1 MTSATRSRHPR
12 AKRSHLMLGCG
23 SAALALA
30 LLLPTRAEA
39 QGILADGNVVFGAA
53 SIVDTGPTNT
63 TVDLFTPTVV
73 IDWSPNEDN
82 NGDALDFIREDA
94 SALFRNFQ
102 TPNFAVLNRILPTA
116 NGNVLTINGT
126 VLSRFVDQNS
136 GSSPAGTV
144 AFYSPTGILI
154 GGTATFDVGS
164 LLLTTLNIQPGD
176 FEAFGQGALAT
187 FTGAAGST
195 ARVQINPGAQILAT
209 PENAYFAVV
218 AADIEMLGTARI
230 NGSHAY
236 VAGEVVNLGFSN
248 GLFSILVPVGTAA
261 SGEVVTVNGNVGG
274 PSSTGS
280 GDNHMIYGVARA
292 GADPISMLF
301 SGNLGFD
308 PAQGASIVNGE
319 IILSANY
326 NVSGR
331 SVNGNTISNGIAATF
346 NGNSELSDVRADI
359 FIDDFTA
366 SSSLLAIGTHRVQ
379 ATSFDVASSVAGNL
393 LLVGRQN
400 AELIAQNGQGFTV
413 TGDVL
418 VDSRDYGESGPSL
431 QSLDAINAQGGSSL
445 ILAGVG
451 SDVTISGSA
460 LVTADAFGGF
470 DSGNLTAGRAIAGS
484 AVVNAAG
491 GDISIGGAAT
501 IKARGLATTTSG
513 AVVGAEARGGLAQ
526 LAASQGGSA
535 DVAQKLSLFAEAV
548 AAEGSQVSLSTVSN
562 AYGGQALMTV
572 AAGGGTL
579 AIGGEVE
586 ANANAR
592 GGSSN
597 SAGAGSIGDAGTAAA
612 TINGPGLITITGR
625 MQLDAQGFGGAN
637 GSGTGGVGLGGR
649 ASATTFSGG
658 TIAIGGTIDASFR
671 ADARGEGGAGVDG
684 GDGSGGIA
692 GAIAEIGTVTI
703 LGRAQ
708 ATSDGIGGNATFG
721 FGGNGGI
728 GRGGNAF
735 FQANGTLT
743 QNATLTIGGDASVFA
758 QGTGGGGG
766 QTDGA
771 AIAPGRG
778 GDGIG
783 GDGAVPNQADPTFT
797 NGAFILAGGDRGN
810 LTVTGSALLA
820 ATGTG
825 GQGGAADSLIDGG
838 RGGDGFGGLA
848 QTGLELFGLNGSVG
862 QGAAIFG
869 DVVASAN
876 GTGGS
881 GGGADFG
888 FATGAG
894 GNGTGGSAAL
904 SVRAG
909 DVTANQISLE
919 AFGSGGAGRVGGTG
933 TGGAATAL
941 GSLGGTVS
949 MTQFN
954 AFATGAGGSSG
965 FSTGGLGLGGEAAI
979 ALQGISVTVSGDTIV
994 EANGAGGSAQTG
1006 NAGNGTGG
1014 TAYIAVTNGT
1024 QGSGTFSGNTAILA
1038 NGFGGT
1044 PDEGGIGGVGRGGD
1058 AYAQAQ
1064 AASVVRFGSLQV
1076 TASGR
1081 GGESE
1086 GDQIAYVGGDGFG
1099 GSAELRSLGSGS
1111 SLIVE
1116 RNFDFNILADSLN
1129 GGAIVAALGIGGI
1142 TTGGTGIGGAGNGGA
1157 IVLRAAQGGSMALPA
1172 NPNSDPGSGGFN
1184 RLLAR
1189 GLGGGSLADGG
1200 TGGAAFGGTGL
1211 IEVDGGTMTMGET
1224 LFSVFAEGGSSL
1236 LASNNIS
1243 GGNARGGNRQIRV
1256 LNGGTATLELL
1267 GGVAGG
1273 VGGNGS
1279 GTGDGGDGFG
1289 GRSTLEVL
1297 GATLNIVGR
1306 TVVVD
1311 QATGGTGR
1319 IGGDAFESSEGGLVS
1334 FTASQ
1339 ATINFLPNASGE
1351 SGISVGGINEG
1362 GAGDVAGGNAR
1373 STPSTITITDST
1385 FTGGNFEFLATA
1397 LGGAAT
1403 GTGGIGGNAAGANM
1417 TVAITSSDIGLIG
1430 QNVIAVDALGGA
1442 GATNG
1447 TGGTATSGN
1456 ADVVVTDSTL
1466 NIGTSAV
1473 GLPGVLRVRSQANG
1487 GAGAIT
1493 GNAASG
1499 RASLNLVNS
1508 TLDVGQLYIEARA
1521 FAAAS
1526 NAGQTG
1532 GVANGGSTRL
1542 EYGGATQVDTNLI
1555 SINSN
1560 AQTSSGGSAAAGG
1573 TLLQGAAGSQAVI
1586 NTAVLTMSADASGG
1600 SPGTQANAA
1609 GRFVVSLGGGN
1620 VNAGTMLVTALG
1632 DAIIGDPP
1640 ASQLIAQGGNL
1651 NVAGQLDV
1659 SAYDD
1664 IQIITGAGSIIGSQ
1678 PVAATTT
1685 AITVTSRGGIEIT
1698 DDNSGSISLG
1708 GQSISINAG
1717 RSILLDANL
1726 AVGGGTVDL
1735 LANVAGTLPPPPGPA
1750 GPAVI
1755 TMAQGS
1761 SINAGTGTVTLRMFD
1776 GGGVPGQESGAI
1788 TLANITAGQIDA
1800 RNFGTTP
1807 GSDIAVI
1814 GSGVLTASGTGRAI
1828 DLASLNGEVTNLN
1841 GDAGLILTGGG
1852 HYGIFAATPTG
1863 SQIGSFGNYA
1873 RRYSIANEAAYDAL
1887 NPGGNFAAFRI
1898 VPVLTVTANDLSR
1911 IYGNAD
1917 PALTASVTGFLPGD
1931 GLANLSGA
1939 PLLTTLADSTSNV
1952 GLFAINA
1959 AQGSLLS
1966 EQGYQFTFNPG
1977 QLTITPRPITVTA
1990 NNLGRVYGNAN
2001 PALTFTLGGA
2011 GLVNGDQLSGALTT
2025 TAGATTGV
2033 GNVAITQGTLG
2044 AGANYSIAFV
2054 GGQLTITPR
2063 PIQITADNVTRIYG
2077 NANPALTFTLGGSG
2091 LVNGDQLSGALATTA
2106 GVTTGV
2112 GNVAITQGT
2121 LGAGANYSI
2130 AFVGG
2135 QLTITPRPI
2144 TITADNVTRVYGNAN
2159 PALTFTLGGAELV
2172 NGDQLSGALTTTAGA
2187 TTGVGN
2193 VAITQGTLGA
2203 GANYSASFTNGQLTI
2218 TPRPI
2223 AVTADSISRI
2233 YGNANPALTFTVGD
2247 LGLVNGDQLTGALST
2262 TADVTTGIG
2271 NIAIT
2276 QGTLGAS
2283 SNYSLSFIGGQL
2295 TITPRPIQITADN
2308 VTRIYGNANP
2318 ALTFTLG
2325 GSGLVNGD
2333 QLSGALATT
2342 AGVTTGVGNVAI
2354 TQGTL
2359 TAGANYAVSF
2369 TNGQLTITPRPITIR
2384 ADDKDK
2390 LVGEPDPLFTFTI
2403 GGNGLVKNDRLT
2415 GSLSRD
2421 PGETR
2426 GIFVIRQGTL
2436 VAGPNYITTFEPGAL
2451 TIIVPPT
2458 PLALNNPTL
2467 LEPLNLIGEPLP
2479 AFSAEEEDARFGIDF
2494 PQRAD
2499 AALISED
2506 EMLDE
2511 PVTSGGDASLYGGGQ
2526 TPPTGGK

>member
-12 AKRSHLMLGCG
+12 AKRSHFMLGCG
-23 SAALALA
+23 SAALALS

-39 QGILADGNVVFGAA
+39 QGILAEGTVVFGDA
-53 SIVDTGPTNT
+53 SIEDTGPTST

-73 IDWSPNEDN
+73 IDWSPFVDN

-102 TPNFAVLNRILPTA
+102 TSNFAVLNRILPTA
-116 NGNVLTINGT
+116 NGNVVTINGT
-126 VLSRFVDQNS
+126 VLSRLFNPNG
-136 GSSPAGTV
+136 GSTPAGAV

-164 LLLTTLNIQPGD
+164 LLLTTLDIQPGD

-195 ARVQINPGAQILAT
+195 ARIQINPGAQILAT

-218 AADIEMLGTARI
+218 AADVEMLGTARI

-236 VAGEVVNLGFSN
+236 VAGEVVNLGFLN
-248 GLFSILVPVGTAA
+248 GLFSILVPVGTSA

-308 PAQGASIVNGE
+308 PAQGAGIVNGE

-326 NVSGR
+326 DVSGR
-331 SVNGNTISNGIAATF
+331 SVNGDSISNGIAATF

-379 ATSFDVASSVAGNL
+379 ATSFDIASSVAGNL
-393 LLVGRQN
+393 LLVARQN
-400 AELIAQNGQGFTV
+400 AELIAQNGQGFTI

-418 VDSRDYGESGPSL
+418 IDSRDYGVSSTSL
-431 QSLDAINAQGGSSL
+431 QSLDAINAQGGASL

-470 DSGNLTAGRAIAGS
+470 DSGNLTAGRAIGGS
-484 AVVNAAG
+484 AVVSAAG
-491 GDISIGGAAT
+491 GDISIGGDAT
-501 IKARGLATTTSG
+501 IKARGLATTISG

-526 LAASQGGSA
+526 LAASEGGSA
-535 DVAQKLSLFAEAV
+535 DIAQKLSLFAEAI
-548 AAEGSQVSLSTVSN
+548 AAEGSLVSLSTVSN

-579 AIGGEVE
+579 TIGGEVE

-612 TINGPGLITITGR
+612 TINGPGLITIAGR

-637 GSGTGGVGLGGR
+637 GGGTGGVGLGGR
-649 ASATTFSGG
+649 ASAATLSGG
-658 TIAIGGTIDASFR
+658 TIAIGGSLDASFR
-671 ADARGEGGAGVDG
+671 ADARGEGGAGLDG
-684 GDGSGGIA
+684 GNGFGGIA
-692 GAIAEIGTVTI
+692 GAIAEIGTITT
-703 LGRAQ
+703 LGRVQ
-708 ATSDGIGGNATFG
+708 ATSDGVGGNVTFA
-721 FGGNGGI
+721 FGGDGGI
-728 GRGGNAF
+728 GRGGTAF
-735 FQANGTLT
+735 LRASGTLT

-758 QGTGGGGG
+758 QGIGGEGGR
-766 QTDGA
+766 TDGS

-778 GDGIG
+778 GDGFG
-783 GDGAVPNQADPTFT
+783 GDFAVPNQADPNFN

-825 GQGGAADSLIDGG
+825 GQGGAGDFLINGG

-848 QTGLELFGLNGSVG
+848 QSGLALLDQDGSVG
-862 QGAAIFG
+862 LGTASFRN
-869 DVVASAN
+869 VVAFAS
-876 GTGGS
+876 GFGGS
-881 GGGADFG
+881 GGSSESD
-888 FATGAG
+888 FATGDG
-894 GNGTGGSAAL
+894 GNGSGGFAAL
-904 SVRAG
+904 TVRAG
-909 DVTANQISLE
+909 DITASQITLE
-919 AFGSGGAGRVGGTG
+919 ALGFGSEGRVGGIG
-933 TGGAATAL
+933 TGGAAQAI
-941 GSLGGTVS
+941 GSLGGTLTT
-949 MTQFN
+949 TQFN
-954 AFATGAGGSSG
+954 AFATGFGGSSG
-965 FSTGGLGLGGEAAI
+965 SSNGGLGQGGEAAI

-994 EANGAGGSAQTG
+994 EANGFGGFAQTG
-1006 NAGNGTGG
+1006 NAGDGTGG
-1014 TAYIAVTNGT
+1014 TAYIAVTSAT

-1038 NGFGGT
+1038 NGFGGA
-1044 PDEGGIGGVGRGGD
+1044 PDFGGNGGVGRGGV

-1086 GDQIAYVGGDGFG
+1086 GDQVAYVGGAGFG

-1116 RNFDFNILADSLN
+1116 RNFDFISFADDLN

-1184 RLLAR
+1184 RLLSR
-1189 GLGGGSLADGG
+1189 GFGGGSLADGG
-1200 TGGAAFGGTGL
+1200 TGGAASGGTGL

-1236 LASNNIS
+1236 LASSNIG

-1279 GTGDGGDGFG
+1279 GTGDGGDGVG

-1319 IGGDAFESSEGGLVS
+1319 IGGDAFESSEGGLAS
-1334 FTASQ
+1334 FTADQ
-1339 ATINFLPNASGE
+1339 ATINFLPNASGQ

-1362 GAGDVAGGNAR
+1362 GAGEVAGGTAR
-1373 STPSTITITDST
+1373 STPATINITGSTI
-1385 FTGGNFEFLATA
+1385 TGGNFEFLATA
-1397 LGGAAT
+1397 LGGAAS
-1403 GTGGIGGNAAGANM
+1403 GTGGIGGNATGANM
-1417 TVAITSSDIGLIG
+1417 TVAITGSDIGLIG

-1447 TGGTATSGN
+1447 TGGTAISGN
-1456 ADVVVTDSTL
+1456 ADVVVTDSSL
-1466 NIGTSAV
+1466 NIVTSAV
-1473 GLPGVLRVRSQANG
+1473 GIPGVLRVRSQANG
-1487 GAGAIT
+1487 GTGAII
-1493 GNAASG
+1493 GNASSG
-1499 RASLNLVNS
+1499 RASLNLANS
-1508 TLDVGQLYIEARA
+1508 TLDVGQLSIEARA
-1521 FAAAS
+1521 FAEAS

-1532 GVANGGSTRL
+1532 GTANGGSTRL
-1542 EYGGATQVDTNLI
+1542 EYGGATQVATNLI

-1560 AQTSSGGSAAAGG
+1560 AQTSSGGSAAAGS

-1586 NTAVLTMSADASGG
+1586 NTAVLNISADASGG
-1600 SPGTQANAA
+1600 SPGTQANGA
-1609 GRFVVSLGGGN
+1609 GRFLVDLGGGN
-1620 VNAGTMLVTALG
+1620 VNADTMLVTALG

-1685 AITVTSRGGIEIT
+1685 AITVTSRGTIEVT
-1698 DDNSGSISLG
+1698 DDNSGGVSLG
-1708 GQSISINAG
+1708 GQSISLNAG
-1717 RSILLDANL
+1717 RSILIDANL
-1726 AVGGGTVDL
+1726 AVRDGAVAL
-1735 LANVAGTLPPPPGPA
+1735 SANAVGTLSPPPGPA

-1776 GGGVPGQESGAI
+1776 GGGIPGQESGAI

-1852 HYGIFAATPTG
+1852 HFGIFAATPTG
-1863 SQIGSFGNYA
+1863 SQIGSFGNYS
-1873 RRYSIANEAAYDAL
+1873 RRYSVADQAAYDAL

-1911 IYGNAD
+1911 FYGSVD
-1917 PALTASVTGFLPGD
+1917 PELSASFSGFLPGD
-1931 GLANLSGA
+1931 GVADLSGA

-1952 GLFAINA
+1952 GQFAINA

-1977 QLTITPRPITVTA
+1977 QLTIAPRPITVTA

-2001 PALTFTLGGA
+2001 PALTFTVGDLGLVNGDQLTGALATTADVTTPVGNIAITQGTLAASSNYALTFVDGQLTITPRGLTITANNFSRFYGDANPALTFTLGGA
-2011 GLVNGDQLSGALTT
+2011 GLVNGDQLTGALAT
-2025 TAGATTGV
+2025 TADATTGV

-2044 AGANYSIAFV
+2044 ASSNYSIAFA

-2063 PIQITADNVTRIYG
+2063 PITITADNVTRIYG

-2091 LVNGDQLSGALATTA
+2091 LVNGDQLTGALATTA
-2106 GVTTGV
+2106 GVTTGI
-2112 GNVAITQGT
+2112 GNVAITQGSLT
-2121 LGAGANYSI
+2121 AGANYSI
-2130 AFVGG
+2130 
-2135 QLTITPRPI
+2135 
-2144 TITADNVTRVYGNAN
+2144 
-2159 PALTFTLGGAELV
+2159 
-2172 NGDQLSGALTTTAGA
+2172 
-2187 TTGVGN
+2187 
-2193 VAITQGTLGA
+2193 
-2203 GANYSASFTNGQLTI
+2203 
-2218 TPRPI
+2218 
-2223 AVTADSISRI
+2223 
-2233 YGNANPALTFTVGD
+2233 
-2247 LGLVNGDQLTGALST
+2247 
-2262 TADVTTGIG
+2262 
-2271 NIAIT
+2271 
-2276 QGTLGAS
+2276 
-2283 SNYSLSFIGGQL
+2283 
-2295 TITPRPIQITADN
+2295 
-2308 VTRIYGNANP
+2308 
-2318 ALTFTLG
+2318 
-2325 GSGLVNGD
+2325 
-2333 QLSGALATT
+2333 
-2342 AGVTTGVGNVAI
+2342 
-2354 TQGTL
+2354 
-2359 TAGANYAVSF
+2359 SF

-2390 LVGEPDPLFTFTI
+2390 LAGEPDPLFTFTI
-2403 GGNGLVKNDRLT
+2403 GGDGLVNNDQLT

-2451 TIIVPPT
+2451 TITVPPT
-2458 PLALNNPTL
+2458 PLAFNNPTL
-2467 LEPLNLIGEPLP
+2467 LATLNGIGQSPP
-2479 AFSAEEEDARFGIDF
+2479 AVTDEEDDERFGIDF

-2506 EMLDE
+2506 PLLDE
-2511 PVTSGGDASLYGGGQ
+2511 PVTSGGDASLYSGGQ
-2526 TPPTGGK
+2526 TPPQGGQ

>member
-1 MTSATRSRHPR
+1 MTSAIRSRHPL

-30 LLLPTRAEA
+30 LVLPTRAEA

-116 NGNVLTINGT
+116 NGNVVVINGT
-126 VLSRFVDQNS
+126 VLSRLFDPNG
-136 GSSPAGTV
+136 GSTPAGTV

-164 LLLTTLNIQPGD
+164 LLLTTLDIQPGD

-187 FTGAAGST
+187 FIGAAGST
-195 ARVQINPGAQILAT
+195 ARIQINPGAQILAT

-248 GLFSILVPVGTAA
+248 GLFSILVPVGTSA

-280 GDNHMIYGVARA
+280 GDNHMVYGAARA

-331 SVNGNTISNGIAATF
+331 SVNGDTISNGIAATF

-359 FIDDFTA
+359 FIDDFIA

-379 ATSFDVASSVAGNL
+379 ATSFDIASSVSGNL

-413 TGDVL
+413 TGDAL
-418 VDSRDYGESGPSL
+418 VDSRDYGESDPNPQL
-431 QSLDAINAQGGSSL
+431 LDAINAQGGSSL

-470 DSGNLTAGRAIAGS
+470 DPVNLTAGRAIGGS

-491 GDISIGGAAT
+491 GNIGIAGAAT

-535 DVAQKLSLFAEAV
+535 NIAQKLSLFAEAI
-548 AAEGSQVSLSTVSN
+548 AAEGSQASLSTVSN
-562 AYGGQALMTV
+562 AYGGRALMTV
-572 AAGGGTL
+572 AGGVTL
-579 AIGGEVE
+579 TIGGEVE

-658 TIAIGGTIDASFR
+658 TIAIGGAIDASFR
-671 ADARGEGGAGVDG
+671 ADARGEGGAGADG

-708 ATSDGIGGNATFG
+708 ATSDGVGGNATFG

-810 LTVTGSALLA
+810 LTVTGSALLLA
-820 ATGTG
+820 MGNG
-825 GQGGAADSLIDGG
+825 GRGGAAVSLINGG
-838 RGGDGFGGLA
+838 RGGDGFGGRA
-848 QTGLELFGLNGSVG
+848 QTGLELFGTNGSVG
-862 QGAAIFG
+862 QGTATFG
-869 DVVASAN
+869 GVVAVAS
-876 GTGGS
+876 GTGGIGGS
-881 GGGADFG
+881 SGGADFA

-894 GNGTGGSAAL
+894 GNGTGGFAAL

-909 DVTANQISLE
+909 DITVNQITLE
-919 AFGSGGAGRVGGTG
+919 ALGSGGEGRVGGTG

-954 AFATGAGGSSG
+954 AFATGFGGSSG
-965 FSTGGLGLGGEAAI
+965 FSAGGLGLGGEAAI
-979 ALQGISVTVSGDTIV
+979 ALQGISVTVSGNTTV

-1014 TAYIAVTNGT
+1014 TAYIAVTSGT
-1024 QGSGTFSGNTAILA
+1024 RGSGTFSGNTAILA
-1038 NGFGGT
+1038 NGFGGA
-1044 PDEGGIGGVGRGGD
+1044 PDFGGNGGVGRGGV
-1058 AYAQAQ
+1058 AFAQAL

-1086 GDQIAYVGGDGFG
+1086 GDQVAYVGGAGFG

-1116 RNFDFNILADSLN
+1116 RNFDFNIFADSLN

-1157 IVLRAAQGGSMALPA
+1157 IVLRAAQGGLMALPA
-1172 NPNSDPGSGGFN
+1172 NPNNDPGSGGFN

-1200 TGGAAFGGTGL
+1200 TGGAASGGTGL

-1224 LFSVFAEGGSSL
+1224 LFSAFAEGGSSL

-1273 VGGNGS
+1273 AGGNGS
-1279 GTGDGGDGFG
+1279 GTGVGGDGFG

-1311 QATGGTGR
+1311 QVTGGTGR

-1334 FTASQ
+1334 FTADQ
-1339 ATINFLPNASGE
+1339 ATINFLPNASGQ
-1351 SGISVGGINEG
+1351 SGLSVGGINEG
-1362 GAGDVAGGNAR
+1362 GAGDLAGGNAR
-1373 STPSTITITDST
+1373 STPTSITISNST

-1403 GTGGIGGNAAGANM
+1403 GTGGIGGNATGANM
-1417 TVAITSSDIGLIG
+1417 TVAITGSDIGLIG

-1442 GATNG
+1442 AATNG

-1473 GLPGVLRVRSQANG
+1473 GLPGVQRVRSQANG

-1526 NAGQTG
+1526 DAGETG
-1532 GVANGGSTRL
+1532 GTANGGSTRL
-1542 EYGGATQVDTNLI
+1542 EYGGATQLDTNLI

-1573 TLLQGAAGSQAVI
+1573 TLLQGATGSQAVI

-1600 SPGTQANAA
+1600 RPGTQANGA
-1609 GRFVVSLGGGN
+1609 GRFLVDLGGGN
-1620 VNAGTMLVTALG
+1620 VNVGTMLVTALG

-1640 ASQLIAQGGNL
+1640 ASQLIAQAGNL

-1664 IQIITGAGSIIGSQ
+1664 IQIITGAASIIGSQ

-1685 AITVTSRGGIEIT
+1685 AITVTSRGTIEIT
-1698 DDNSGSISLG
+1698 DDNSGGISLG

-1717 RSILLDANL
+1717 RSIRLDANL

-1776 GGGVPGQESGAI
+1776 GGGVPGQESGNI
-1788 TLANITAGQIDA
+1788 TLANITAGQIDV

-1841 GDAGLILTGGG
+1841 GDSGLILTGGG

-1873 RRYSIANEAAYDAL
+1873 RRYSVANAAAYDAL

-1898 VPVLTVTANDLSR
+1898 VPVLTVTANDLTR
-1911 IYGNAD
+1911 FYGSVD
-1917 PALTASVTGFLPGD
+1917 PALSASVTGFLPGD
-1931 GLANLSGA
+1931 GVANLSGV
-1939 PLLTTLADSTSNV
+1939 PLLTTLANSTSNV

-1977 QLTITPRPITVTA
+1977 QLTIAPRPITVTA

-2001 PALTFTLGGA
+2001 PALTFTVGDLGLVNGDQLTGALATTADVTTPVGNIAITQGTLAASSNYALTFVDGQLTITPRGLTITANNVSRIYGEANPALTFTLGGA
-2011 GLVNGDQLSGALTT
+2011 GLVNGDQLTGALAT

-2044 AGANYSIAFV
+2044 ASSNYSIAFV

-2063 PIQITADNVTRIYG
+2063 PITITADNVTRIYG

-2091 LVNGDQLSGALATTA
+2091 LVNGDQLSGALTTTA
-2106 GVTTGV
+2106 GITTGV
-2112 GNVAITQGT
+2112 GNI
-2121 LGAGANYSI
+2121 
-2130 AFVGG
+2130 
-2135 QLTITPRPI
+2135 
-2144 TITADNVTRVYGNAN
+2144 
-2159 PALTFTLGGAELV
+2159 
-2172 NGDQLSGALTTTAGA
+2172 
-2187 TTGVGN
+2187 
-2193 VAITQGTLGA
+2193 
-2203 GANYSASFTNGQLTI
+2203 
-2218 TPRPI
+2218 
-2223 AVTADSISRI
+2223 
-2233 YGNANPALTFTVGD
+2233 
-2247 LGLVNGDQLTGALST
+2247 
-2262 TADVTTGIG
+2262 
-2271 NIAIT
+2271 
-2276 QGTLGAS
+2276 
-2283 SNYSLSFIGGQL
+2283 
-2295 TITPRPIQITADN
+2295 
-2308 VTRIYGNANP
+2308 
-2318 ALTFTLG
+2318 
-2325 GSGLVNGD
+2325 
-2333 QLSGALATT
+2333 
-2342 AGVTTGVGNVAI
+2342 AI

-2359 TAGANYAVSF
+2359 TAGANYSVSF

-2390 LVGEPDPLFTFTI
+2390 LAGEPDPLFTFTI
-2403 GGNGLVKNDRLT
+2403 GEGGLVNNDQLT

-2426 GIFVIRQGTL
+2426 GIFVIRRGTL
-2436 VAGPNYITTFEPGAL
+2436 VAGPNYVITFEPGAL
-2451 TIIVPPT
+2451 TITVPPT
-2458 PLALNNPTL
+2458 PLAFNNPTL
-2467 LEPLNLIGEPLP
+2467 LEPLNIIGEPLP
-2479 AFSAEEEDARFGIDF
+2479 AFSDEEEDARFGIDF

-2499 AALISED
+2499 APLISED
-2506 EMLDE
+2506 ELLDE
-2511 PVTSGGDASLYGGGQ
+2511 PVTSGSDASLYGGGQ
-2526 TPPTGGK
+2526 TPPTGGQ

>member
-1 MTSATRSRHPR
+1 
-12 AKRSHLMLGCG
+12 MLGCG

-53 SIVDTGPTNT
+53 NIENSGPTST

-82 NGDALDFIREDA
+82 NGNALDFIREDA

-136 GSSPAGTV
+136 GSTPAGTV

-164 LLLTTLNIQPGD
+164 LLLTTLDIQPGD
-176 FEAFGQGALAT
+176 FEAFGQGGIAT

-308 PAQGASIVNGE
+308 PAQGAGIVNGE

-331 SVNGNTISNGIAATF
+331 AVNGDTISSGIAATF
-346 NGNSELSDVRADI
+346 NGDSELSDVRADL
-359 FIDDFTA
+359 FIDDFIA

-413 TGDVL
+413 TGDAL
-418 VDSRDYGESGPSL
+418 VDSRDYGVSDPNPQL
-431 QSLDAINAQGGSSL
+431 LDAINAQGGSAL

-451 SDVTISGSA
+451 SDVTISGST
-460 LVTADAFGGF
+460 LVTADALGGF
-470 DSGNLTAGRAIAGS
+470 DPVNLTAGRAIAGS
-484 AVVNAAG
+484 AVVSAAG
-491 GDISIGGAAT
+491 GTIGMGGDAT
-501 IKARGLATTTSG
+501 ITARGLATTTAG
-513 AVVGAEARGGLAQ
+513 AVAGAEARGGLAQ
-526 LAASQGGSA
+526 LAATQGGSVN
-535 DVAQKLSLFAEAV
+535 VAQKLSLFAEAI
-548 AAEGSQVSLSTVSN
+548 AAEGSQVGLSTVSN

-579 AIGGEVE
+579 TIGGEVE
-586 ANANAR
+586 ANASAR
-592 GGSSN
+592 GGASN

-637 GSGTGGVGLGGR
+637 GGGTGGVGLGGR

-658 TIAIGGTIDASFR
+658 TIAIGGAIDASFR
-671 ADARGEGGAGVDG
+671 ADARGEGGAGQIG

-692 GAIAEIGTVTI
+692 GAIAEIGTITT

-708 ATSDGIGGNATFG
+708 ATSEGVGGNATFG

-728 GRGGNAF
+728 GRGGTAVF
-735 FQANGTLT
+735 RAAGTLA
-743 QNATLTIGGDASVFA
+743 QAATLSIGGDARVSA
-758 QGTGGGGG
+758 QGIGGGGG
-766 QTDGA
+766 QSDGA

-783 GDGAVPNQADPTFT
+783 GDGAAPNQADPTFI

-810 LTVTGSALLA
+810 LTVTGSALLLA
-820 ATGTG
+820 MGTG
-825 GQGGAADSLIDGG
+825 GRGGAAVSLINGG
-838 RGGDGFGGLA
+838 RGGDGFGGRA

-862 QGAAIFG
+862 EGIANFG
-869 DVVASAN
+869 NVVATAD
-876 GTGGS
+876 GIGGS

-904 SVRAG
+904 TVRAG
-909 DVTANQISLE
+909 DITANQVTLE
-919 AFGSGGAGRVGGTG
+919 AVGIGGEGRVGGSG
-933 TGGAATAL
+933 TGGAAQAI
-941 GSLGGTVS
+941 GSLGGTVA
-949 MTQFN
+949 MTQFS
-954 AFATGAGGSSG
+954 ASATGVGGSSG
-965 FSTGGLGLGGEAAI
+965 FSAGGPGLGGEAAI
-979 ALQGISVTVSGDTIV
+979 ELQGIGVTVSGNTTV

-1024 QGSGTFSGNTAILA
+1024 QGNGTFSGNAAILA
-1038 NGFGGT
+1038 NGLGGT
-1044 PDEGGIGGVGRGGD
+1044 PDEGGIGGIGRGGV
-1058 AYAQAQ
+1058 AFAQAQ
-1064 AASVVRFGSLQV
+1064 AASVVRFGSVQV

-1086 GDQIAYVGGDGFG
+1086 ADQVAFVGGAGFG
-1099 GSAELRSLGSGS
+1099 GSAELRSLGAGS

-1116 RNFDFNILADSLN
+1116 RNFDSNLFADPLN

-1157 IVLRAAQGGSMALPA
+1157 IVLRAAQGGSLALPA
-1172 NPNSDPGSGGFN
+1172 NPNNDPGSGGFN
-1184 RLLAR
+1184 RLFAR
-1189 GLGGGSLADGG
+1189 GLGGGSLAEGG
-1200 TGGAAFGGTGL
+1200 TGGAASGGTGL

-1224 LFSVFAEGGSSL
+1224 VFSVFAEGGSSL
-1236 LASNNIS
+1236 LAGSNIS

-1289 GRSTLEVL
+1289 GRNTLEVL

-1319 IGGDAFESSEGGLVS
+1319 IGGDAFENIDGGLVS
-1334 FTASQ
+1334 FTANQ
-1339 ATINFLPNASGE
+1339 ATINFLPNASGQ
-1351 SGISVGGINEG
+1351 SGLSVGGTNEG

-1373 STPSTITITDST
+1373 ATPATVSITDST

-1397 LGGAAT
+1397 QGGA
-1403 GTGGIGGNAAGANM
+1403 GTGSGGTGGNAASANM
-1417 TVAITSSDIGLIG
+1417 TVAITGSDLGLIG

-1442 GATNG
+1442 GAANG
-1447 TGGTATSGN
+1447 TGGAAISAN

-1466 NIGTSAV
+1466 TIAANAV

-1487 GAGAIT
+1487 GAGATT

-1499 RASLNLVNS
+1499 RAALNLANS
-1508 TLDVGQLYIEARA
+1508 TLAVGQLFIEARA
-1521 FAAAS
+1521 FAAAAD
-1526 NAGQTG
+1526 AGQTG
-1532 GVANGGSTRL
+1532 GIANGGSTRL

-1560 AQTSSGGSAAAGG
+1560 AQTSGGGSAAAGS
-1573 TLLQGAAGSQAVI
+1573 TLLQGAAGSPAVI
-1586 NTAVLTMSADASGG
+1586 NTAGLTMSADAAGG
-1600 SPGTQANAA
+1600 SPGTQANGA
-1609 GRFVVSLGGGN
+1609 GRFLVDLGGGN

-1640 ASQLIAQGGNL
+1640 ASQLVAQGGNL
-1651 NVAGQLDV
+1651 NVTGSLDV

-1664 IQIITGAGSIIGSQ
+1664 IQIITGAGSIIGNQ

-1698 DDNSGSISLG
+1698 DDNSGATSLG
-1708 GQSISINAG
+1708 GQSISLNAG

-1726 AVGGGTVDL
+1726 AVGNGTVDL
-1735 LANVAGTLPPPPGPA
+1735 LANLAGTLPPPPGPA

-1761 SINAGTGTVTLRMFD
+1761 SINAGTGTVTLRLFD

-1814 GSGVLTASGTGRAI
+1814 GTGVLTASGTGHAI
-1828 DLASLNGEVTNLN
+1828 DLASLNGEVINLN

-1873 RRYSIANEAAYDAL
+1873 RRYNVANAAAYDAL

-1898 VPVLTVTANDLSR
+1898 VPVLTVTANDLTR
-1911 IYGNAD
+1911 FYGNVD

-1931 GLANLSGA
+1931 GVANLSGA
-1939 PLLTTLADSTSNV
+1939 PLLTTLANSTSNV

-1966 EQGYQFTFNPG
+1966 EQGYQFTFNSG
-1977 QLTITPRPITVTA
+1977 QLTIAPRPITVTA
-1990 NNLGRVYGNAN
+1990 NNLSRVYGNANPALTFTVGDLGLVNGDQLTGALATTADVTTGVGNVAITQGTVAASSNYALTLVGGQLTITPRGLTITADSFSRIYGDAN

-2011 GLVNGDQLSGALTT
+2011 GLVNGDQLTGGLAT
-2025 TAGATTGV
+2025 TADATTGV
-2033 GNVAITQGTLG
+2033 GTIAITQGTLT
-2044 AGANYSIAFV
+2044 AGANYAVSFTN
-2054 GGQLTITPR
+2054 GQLTITPR
-2063 PIQITADNVTRIYG
+2063 PISVTADNISRIYGNANPALTFTVGGSGLVNGDQLTGALVTAADVTTGVGTSAITQGTLTAGANYSVSFTNGQLTITPRPITVSADSLSRIYGNANPALTFTVGGAGLVNGDQLTGALATTADVTTAIGNIAITQGTLGASSNYSLSFTNGQLTITPRPITITANNVTRIYG

-2091 LVNGDQLSGALATTA
+2091 LVNGDQLT
-2106 GVTTGV
+2106 
-2112 GNVAITQGT
+2112 
-2121 LGAGANYSI
+2121 
-2130 AFVGG
+2130 
-2135 QLTITPRPI
+2135 
-2144 TITADNVTRVYGNAN
+2144 
-2159 PALTFTLGGAELV
+2159 
-2172 NGDQLSGALTTTAGA
+2172 
-2187 TTGVGN
+2187 
-2193 VAITQGTLGA
+2193 
-2203 GANYSASFTNGQLTI
+2203 
-2218 TPRPI
+2218 
-2223 AVTADSISRI
+2223 
-2233 YGNANPALTFTVGD
+2233 
-2247 LGLVNGDQLTGALST
+2247 
-2262 TADVTTGIG
+2262 
-2271 NIAIT
+2271 
-2276 QGTLGAS
+2276 
-2283 SNYSLSFIGGQL
+2283 
-2295 TITPRPIQITADN
+2295 
-2308 VTRIYGNANP
+2308 
-2318 ALTFTLG
+2318 
-2325 GSGLVNGD
+2325 
-2333 QLSGALATT
+2333 GALATT

-2403 GGNGLVKNDRLT
+2403 GGDGLVNNDQLT

-2436 VAGPNYITTFEPGAL
+2436 VAGPNYITSFEPGAL

-2467 LEPLNLIGEPLP
+2467 LEPLNIIGEPLP
-2479 AFSAEEEDARFGIDF
+2479 AFTDEEDDARFGIDF